1 MHRESRHS
9 AGGQSGFT
17 LIEVLL
23 VVAILGI
30 LATVVVVNF
39 TGHSENAKINATRA
53 SISSIATAVRL
64 YEVTMGKFPGSIS
77 DLTAD
82 TDQFAA
88 PLDRV
93 PTDSWGTEFQ
103 YSAKGR
109 GRFEITSAGPDGQF
123 GSGDDI
129 TN

>member
-1 MHRESRHS
+1 MTERRRQLTR
-9 AGGQSGFT
+9 GCSGFT

-39 TGHSENAKINATRA
+39 TGHQENAKINATRA
-53 SISSIATAVRL
+53 SIESVATAVRL
-64 YEVTMGKFPGSIS
+64 YEVQIGKFPQTIQ

-82 TDQFAA
+82 TEAFVA

-93 PTDSWGTEFQ
+93 PTDSWGNEFQ
-103 YSAKGR
+103 YAVKGR
-109 GRFEITSAGPDGQF
+109 GRFEVRSAGPDGQY
-123 GSGDDI
+123 GSADDI